1 MWSSILCAFAW
12 GCLVTGLLMQR
23 FQLVHFGVALGLFTV
38 GILLAFIAGV
48 GSLWSLKTSPLA
60 WFVLVLGFLPLL
72 AVAIWVGPGLRGP
85 AIHDIATSP
94 GALSFERA
102 LELRGPNSNAVGGPS
117 TEIIDQQRSAY
128 PDISPLLLPESNQ
141 ALVFDAAVA
150 QAKLM
155 GWTVTLV
162 TAPKYFE
169 AYEKTTLFGFI
180 DDVKV
185 QVVQTGADIQVDMRS
200 ISRVGR
206 SDLGANAER
215 IRTFLTSLENRV
227 SQ

>member
-1 MWSSILCAFAW
+1 MWSSGLCAFAW
-12 GCLVTGLLMQR
+12 GCLVVGLLMQR
-23 FQLVHFGVALGLFTV
+23 FQLAHFGVALGLFTV
-38 GILLAFIAGV
+38 GILLAFVAGV
-48 GSLWSLKTSPLA
+48 VSLWSLKASPLA

-72 AVAIWVGPGLRGP
+72 AVAVWIGPGLRGP
-85 AIHDIATSP
+85 AIHDISTSP

-102 LELRGPNSNAVGGPS
+102 LELRGPDSNTLDGPGM
-117 TEIIDQQRSAY
+117 EVIDQQRAGY
-128 PDISPLLLPESNQ
+128 PDISPLLLTESNQ
-141 ALVFDAAVA
+141 TLVFDAAMA
-150 QAKLM
+150 QASLM

-162 TAPKYFE
+162 AAPKYFE
-169 AYEKTTLFGFI
+169 AYEKTALFGFV

-185 QVVQTGADIQVDMRS
+185 QVVQKGADVQVDMRS

-227 SQ
+227 SH